1 MRRCWPWLRLVLAV
15 GILVALGVRL
25 GTDAFLDGLRAVD
38 GWTVLAALGIGLL
51 TTVLSAWRW
60 VVIARALGLPLA
72 LGTAV
77 SDYYRGLLLNSVLPA
92 GVLGDVDRAV
102 NHGKQ
107 SGDVGRGVR
116 AVVFERFAGQA
127 VLISVGV
134 VVLLTQPV
142 LAVDLVPDAGVLVIV
157 LAVLAAVAVL
167 AGRSPKVRRALATTW
182 VDARVGLLSR
192 HALPRVV
199 LLSAATLAG
208 HVALFLVAA
217 EAAGSSASAAQL
229 VPLIVLALLVM
240 GLPVN
245 IGGFGPR
252 EAFLAVAFG
261 AAGLGA
267 AQGLTTGV
275 VYGVLAMVAALPG
288 VLVLFRG
295 RVSRVEDLDVLPERL
310 GQPRE
315 QGLALAG

>member
-1 MRRCWPWLRLVLAV
+1 MRRCWPWLRLALAV

-38 GWTVLAALGIGLL
+38 GWAVLAALGIGLL

-72 LGTAV
+72 LGAAV

-127 VLISVGV
+127 VLIAVGV

-142 LAVDLVPDAGVLVIV
+142 LAVDLVPNTGVLVVV
-157 LAVLAAVAVL
+157 LTVLAAAAVLAF
-167 AGRSPKVRRALATTW
+167 RSAKVRRALATTW
-182 VDARVGLLSR
+182 ADARVGLFSR

-208 HVALFLVAA
+208 HIALFLVAA
-217 EAAGSSASAAQL
+217 RAAGSSASAAQL

-245 IGGFGPR
+245 IGGWGPR

-275 VYGVLAMVAALPG
+275 VYGVLAMVAGLPG
-288 VLVLFRG
+288 VPALFRG
-295 RVSRVEDLDVLPERL
+295 RVSRVENVDVLPERL

-315 QGLALAG
+315 QRLALVG

>member
-1 MRRCWPWLRLVLAV
+1 MRRFWPWLRLALAV

-25 GTDAFLDGLRAVD
+25 GTAAFLDGLRAVD
-38 GWTVLAALGIGLL
+38 GAAVLAALGIGLL

-142 LAVDLVPDAGVLVIV
+142 LAVDLVPNAG
-157 LAVLAAVAVL
+157 VLAAVVGVLAAAAVL
-167 AGRSPKVRRALATTW
+167 AWRSAKVRRALATTW
-182 VDARVGLLSR
+182 VDARVGLFSR

-199 LLSAATLAG
+199 VLSAATLAG

-217 EAAGSSASAAQL
+217 RAAGSAASFAQL

-245 IGGFGPR
+245 IGGWGPR

-275 VYGVLAMVAALPG
+275 VYGVLAMVAGLPG

-295 RVSRVEDLDVLPERL
+295 RASRVEDVEVLAERL

-315 QGLALAG
+315 QRLALAG

>member
-1 MRRCWPWLRLVLAV
+1 MRRFWPWLRLVLAV

-25 GTDAFLDGLRAVD
+25 GTAAFLDGLRAVD
-38 GWTVLAALGIGLL
+38 GWSVLAALGIGLL

-60 VVIARALGLPLA
+60 VVVARALGLPLA
-72 LGTAV
+72 LATAV
-77 SDYYRGLLLNSVLPA
+77 ADYYRGLLLNSVLPA

-127 VLISVGV
+127 VLILVGV

-142 LAVDLVPDAGVLVIV
+142 LAVDLVPNAGVLVAV
-157 LAVLAAVAVL
+157 LAVLAVAAVL
-167 AGRSPKVRRALATTW
+167 VGRSAKVRRALATTW
-182 VDARVGLLSR
+182 ADARVGLLSR
-192 HALPRVV
+192 HALPRVA
-199 LLSAATLAG
+199 LLSAAILAG
-208 HVALFLVAA
+208 HIALFLVSAR
-217 EAAGSSASAAQL
+217 AAGSEASPAQL

-245 IGGFGPR
+245 IGGWGPR

-275 VYGVLAMVAALPG
+275 VYGVLAMVAGLPG

-295 RVSRVEDLDVLPERL
+295 RVSRAQNVEVLPERL
-310 GQPRE
+310 GQPLDQR
-315 QGLALAG
+315 LALAS

>member
-1 MRRCWPWLRLVLAV
+1 MRRAWPWLRLLVAV

-38 GWTVLAALGIGLL
+38 GWAVLAALGIGLL

-116 AVVFERFAGQA
+116 AVVFERFAGQV

-134 VVLLTQPV
+134 AVLLTQPV
-142 LAVDLVPDAGVLVIV
+142 LAVDLAPNTGVAVAV
-157 LAVLAAVAVL
+157 LGGLAVVAVLAA
-167 AGRSPKVRRALATTW
+167 RSPRVRGALATTW
-182 VDARVGLLSR
+182 ADARVGLLSR
-192 HALPRVV
+192 RTLPGVAV
-199 LLSAATLAG
+199 LSAATLAG
-208 HVALFLVAA
+208 HVGLFLVAA
-217 EAAGSSASAAQL
+217 RAAGATASATQL
-229 VPLIVLALLVM
+229 VPLVVLALLVM

-245 IGGFGPR
+245 VGGFGPR

-295 RVSRVEDLDVLPERL
+295 RASRVQQVEVLPERL
-310 GQPRE
+310 GQARE
-315 QGLALAG
+315 QRLALAG